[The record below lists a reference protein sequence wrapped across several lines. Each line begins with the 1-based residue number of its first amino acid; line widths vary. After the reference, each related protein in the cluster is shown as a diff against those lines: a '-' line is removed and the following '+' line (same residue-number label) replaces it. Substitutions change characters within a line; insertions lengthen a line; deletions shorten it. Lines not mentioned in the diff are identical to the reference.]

1 MLFGKGVLGFAK
13 QLLNSPENDHTD
25 IVWQKCFDLP
35 NNMLVNSNPD
45 RINDVWYR
53 LLKISIVFIH
63 ICIINYKKVVI
74 VVVFNKS

>member
-1 MLFGKGVLGFAK
+1 MLFGKEVFGFAK

-35 NNMLVNSNPD
+35 NNIMVNSNPD
-45 RINDVWYR
+45 HVIDVWYK
-53 LLKISIVFIH
+53 LSKISIIFVH
-63 ICIINYKKVVI
+63 IGIISYKKVII